1 MKPHRIRMTHNLL
14 INYGLYEKME
24 IFVSEREKEK
34 EKKKHVFSSSFKV
47 FCTRFNNCVV
57 CAQRPHW
64 ADKREMTKFHSDD
77 YVDFLST
84 ITPDNMLSYVNQL
97 QMFNVG
103 EDCPV
108 FDGMYEYCRISAGG
122 SIGNERLARA
132 PPSASVLVV

>member
-1 MKPHRIRMTHNLL
+1 
-14 INYGLYEKME
+14 
-24 IFVSEREKEK
+24 
-34 EKKKHVFSSSFKV
+34 
-47 FCTRFNNCVV
+47 
-57 CAQRPHW
+57 
-64 ADKREMTKFHSDD
+64 MTKFHSDD

-122 SIGNERLARA
+122 SIGNERLAR
-132 PPSASVLVV
+132 

>member
-24 IFVSEREKEK
+24 IFVRRHLACKPTRPQ
-34 EKKKHVFSSSFKV
+34 KKIFFSSF
-47 FCTRFNNCVV
+47 FLTFDF
-57 CAQRPHW
+57 AGQRPHW

-122 SIGNERLARA
+122 SIGNTRASPTQSRLF
-132 PPSASVLVV
+132 